1 MSCPH
6 VTGVMCLA
14 YSNLIRDYCSDL
26 LALLKTGYSPTGKTS
41 KINDYSRAPEFF
53 YTYCFKMIISER
65 MPNLRDARGVVDRSF
80 SFTTYKGLPKYDIKE
95 TLEPQGNKAR
105 QGRLDA
111 LNDFRKL
118 MLVYRLIH
126 FKDEIPDI
134 DIGVEGREK
143 ELSKPIIQLF
153 YDTQA
158 QDEVEATLQY
168 FLNLRTEKKEITLEP
183 ILHRVVTNRVNRHG
197 NELYVKTIW
206 DELRTS
212 IPDGYYDEKKPN
224 EYQTLEYGTI
234 YNNSIS
240 NILEHTFGGRS
251 KHREN
256 GNLFIFDPEELERV
270 GRGYNLKTRIQTK
283 VVDVIEE
290 ENRTRPEGSEGSEGY
305 RKSHVDV
312 NHDRI
317 AENSANSAI
326 PVGNQVQRINE
337 KELNEE
343 DDRYSVEPSEGS
355 DPSGQVIEE
364 SSTLEQQKVPAT
376 IYRLGHSDRWACKDC
391 NIKGDKWFMLTHPQY
406 CKAGNK
412 SKQNS
417 DGR

>member
-1 MSCPH
+1 ME
-6 VTGVMCLA
+6 
-14 YSNLIRDYCSDL
+14 
-26 LALLKTGYSPTGKTS
+26 TGYSPTGKTS

-118 MLVYRLIH
+118 ILIYRLIH
-126 FKDEIPDI
+126 FTDELPDI

-153 YDTQA
+153 YNTEA
-158 QDEVEATLQY
+158 QNEVEATLQY

-183 ILHRVVTNRVNRHG
+183 ILHRVVTNLVNRYG
-197 NELYVKTIW
+197 TQLYVKTIW
-206 DELRTS
+206 DELRAS

-240 NILEHTFGGRS
+240 NILEHTFGGWRW
-251 KHREN
+251 
-256 GNLFIFDPEELERV
+256 
-270 GRGYNLKTRIQTK
+270 
-283 VVDVIEE
+283 
-290 ENRTRPEGSEGSEGY
+290 
-305 RKSHVDV
+305 KSVH
-312 NHDRI
+312 
-317 AENSANSAI
+317 
-326 PVGNQVQRINE
+326 
-337 KELNEE
+337 
-343 DDRYSVEPSEGS
+343 
-355 DPSGQVIEE
+355 
-364 SSTLEQQKVPAT
+364 
-376 IYRLGHSDRWACKDC
+376 
-391 NIKGDKWFMLTHPQY
+391 F
-406 CKAGNK
+406 
-412 SKQNS
+412 
-417 DGR
+417 